1 MMRTTREPKR
11 DVAAQ
16 VRAVASPASAK
27 QAAFVARGTPVPA
40 KLPPGV
46 AQVNRPEG
54 TLLTNSPAHAAAFSR
69 APLVTPSVMAPLL
82 GYPESKGQAIARAAA
97 SGGRPVVVQ
106 GRTPGGAV
114 AHESV
119 ASPPGLLAAA
129 LAAKAA
135 VPGGKVR
142 VVTPEAVQARRKG
155 KP

>member
-16 VRAVASPASAK
+16 VKAVANPASAK

-46 AQVNRPEG
+46 AKVKRPEG
-54 TLLTNSPAHAAAFSR
+54 TLLTNSPAHAATFSR
-69 APLVTPSVMAPLL
+69 APLVTPSTMAPLL
-82 GYPESKGQAIARAAA
+82 GYPESKGRAIAA
-97 SGGRPVVVQ
+97 SGGKPVVVQ

-142 VVTPEAVQARRKG
+142 VMTPQAALARRKG
-155 KP
+155 IR